1 MKTQSRAIAQMTKAK
16 NLSFLNALLLFLTKR
31 QKRIFICLDSQKQ
44 SAKIGLALRL
54 DEC

>member
-1 MKTQSRAIAQMTKAK
+1 LAIPQCTYIRYFKFK
-16 NLSFLNALLLFLTKR
+16 IKSN
-31 QKRIFICLDSQKQ
+31 LDSQKQ